1 MRHLFVRVGLLLV
14 ALAMVAGSSPSPS
27 VSAQVGTAT
36 PTAGFI
42 GLPEGISAWRV
53 SEFTQ
58 APSLYR
64 FQFEPGAK
72 LPGYADETLVR
83 LRRTRDGD
91 SSLGRPPLHRA
102 VGVE

>member
-27 VSAQVGTAT
+27 VSAQAGTAT

-53 SEFTQ
+53 SEV
-58 APSLYR
+58 S
-64 FQFEPGAK
+64 
-72 LPGYADETLVR
+72 
-83 LRRTRDGD
+83 
-91 SSLGRPPLHRA
+91 
-102 VGVE
+102 